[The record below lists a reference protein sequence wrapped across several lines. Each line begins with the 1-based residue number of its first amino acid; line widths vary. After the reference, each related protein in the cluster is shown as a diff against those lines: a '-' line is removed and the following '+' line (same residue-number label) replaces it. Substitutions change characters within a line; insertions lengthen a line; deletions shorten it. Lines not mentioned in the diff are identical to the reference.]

1 MVHGKTGSGAWET
14 TPPFGLPAE
23 LMSFVRDQFRL
34 GRRVGRAEV
43 MKMFGVTREQ
53 IDKAR
58 VLAEVEGGAGSVEYR
73 AELARRLMAD
83 EAVWVLVNQDVKSS
97 REKRARGRARVV
109 NNDLLANQR
118 ALEADL
124 RDLKNADS
132 PFVAGAKAARDLYEA
147 GQLVFAVNGHLD
159 DLPDFSV
166 DEVDDALRD
175 LAKEVQQTLDK
186 ISARRAERSN
196 TVAIDDSMVID
207 AE

>member
-1 MVHGKTGSGAWET
+1 
-14 TPPFGLPAE
+14 
-23 LMSFVRDQFRL
+23 
-34 GRRVGRAEV
+34 
-43 MKMFGVTREQ
+43 MFGVTREQ